1 MEVIINNE
9 TWRAG
14 DKFFCPR
21 LHEGKYIVSGEEFK
35 FLEYQH
41 SMIERGY
48 AFRFTDETYHG
59 IKAMQRCVRLVG
71 ILNEALNK

>member
-1 MEVIINNE
+1 MEVVINDE
-9 TWRAG
+9 TWKSG

-41 SMIERGY
+41 SMIEKGY
-48 AFRFTDETYHG
+48 AFRFTDDRIG
-59 IKAMQRCVRLVG
+59 AMQRCVKLVG
-71 ILNEALNK
+71 ILNDALNK